1 MAGERDIRTLLASLT
16 PELMEGEFVFCTFKN
31 AAYGEYAELQP
42 LASISEKEGLTL
54 VIPRSIADAYT
65 LRYESVFSCISL
77 TVHSSLDAVGLTA
90 ALSNTLAAHRIS
102 ANVIAGY
109 YHDHIFVQRERAET
123 AIAALAALA
132 ACPPLDE

>member
-1 MAGERDIRTLLASLT
+1 MAGERDIKTLLASLN

-54 VIPRSIADAYT
+54 VIPRSSADAYSLT
-65 LRYESVFSCISL
+65 YESVFSCISL

-90 ALSNTLAAHRIS
+90 AISNTLATHRIS
-102 ANVIAGY
+102 ANIIAGY
-109 YHDHIFVQRERAET
+109 YHDHIFVPCEYAET
-123 AIAALAALA
+123 AIAALEAIAD
-132 ACPPLDE
+132 CSPLDE